1 MRDKTIYTLQ
11 EVGIQQIEQTIDRLR
26 AMIQRRRPQWDDENL
41 QDVEEM
47 KGLTIATL
55 YLSAY
60 LENEER
66 KQKDDSECR
75 QDRKQCV

>member
-55 YLSAY
+55 YLSSY